1 MTSPLPHTERG
12 AALLVTLVLVALIAM
27 LTFGAGEITRMQQRL
42 ATNDA
47 ARQMAFQAAE
57 AALRSAEQ
65 AITSTDELS
74 LFCNTG
80 GARYNITTA
89 DALESDDHWKSL
101 ESQGAAADFTLYD
114 GGGDSFVPTPRYL
127 IGCISP
133 ALIDG
138 YEDVDAAVKGQ
149 AEENPDKRYFFRVFS
164 IGFGPG
170 GRSVQRLEARY
181 VY

>member
-1 MTSPLPHTERG
+1 MTLPSPHAERG

-27 LTFGAGEITRMQQRL
+27 LAFGAGEITRMQQRL

-57 AALRSAEQ
+57 AGLRAAEQ

-74 LFCNTG
+74 LFCNAG
-80 GARYNITTA
+80 GARYNVTTV
-89 DALESDDHWKSL
+89 DALESDDHWKAL
-101 ESQGAAADFTLYD
+101 ESQGAAADLTLYD
-114 GGGDSFVPTPRYL
+114 GGSSGFVPTPRYM

-133 ALIDG
+133 AQIDG
-138 YEDVDAAVKGQ
+138 YENVDATVKGQ

-170 GRSVQRLEARY
+170 GRAVQRLEARY